1 MLDPMRDPRE
11 VIREEML
18 VRDRILA
25 VLQDGPKTVVE
36 IAEALGE
43 PEHEVMYW
51 VMAARKYGYVEE
63 SEEADEDDYY
73 QYGLVD
79 KE

>member
-1 MLDPMRDPRE
+1 M
-11 VIREEML
+11 V
-18 VRDRILA
+18 VRDRILTL
-25 VLQDGPKTVVE
+25 LQDGPMTVLQ

-43 PEHEVMYW
+43 PSHEVMYW
-51 VMAARKYGYVEE
+51 VMAARKYGHLEE

-73 QYGLVD
+73 QYKLVE

>member
-1 MLDPMRDPRE
+1 MHDQLRDPRE
-11 VIREEML
+11 VMREEMV
-18 VRDRILA
+18 VRDRILTLLLDGPMT
-25 VLQDGPKTVVE
+25 VLQ

-43 PEHEVMYW
+43 PSHEVMYW
-51 VMAARKYGYVEE
+51 VMAARKYGYLEE

-73 QYGLVD
+73 QYKLVE